1 MKEIQMKE
9 LQRMIK
15 FIAGAGCK
23 FKIITP
29 DGEEF
34 GELEV
39 KPVSSKT
46 RGPLKHPYGELISF
60 YKPQI
65 NLSAPVGS
73 VQEIKSGKYPPLRI
87 QSGICSLLHREWG
100 SDNYTTCINTKT
112 QNIEILRIA
121 EKGE

>member
-15 FIAGAGCK
+15 FITGAGCK

-39 KPVSSKT
+39 KPVKT
-46 RGPLKHPYGELISF
+46 RAKRNLERPYGELINF

-65 NLSAPVGS
+65 DFNAPVGS
-73 VQEIKSGKYPPLRI
+73 VQEINPGTYPAMRI
-87 QSGICSLLHREWG
+87 QSGVCSLLHKEWG
-100 SDNYTTCINTKT
+100 KDNYTTCVNTKT
-112 QNIEILRIA
+112 NKVEVLRIA

>member
-1 MKEIQMKE
+1 MKDIQMKE

-15 FIAGAGCK
+15 FISGAGCK

-39 KPVSSKT
+39 KPMGSKT
-46 RGPLKHPYGELISF
+46 RGPLERPYGELINF

-65 NLSAPVGS
+65 KLDAPVGS
-73 VQEIKSGKYPPLRI
+73 VQEISSGEYPPLRI
-87 QSGICSLLHREWG
+87 QSGVCSLLHREWG
-100 SDNYTTCINTKT
+100 KDNYTTCINNKTKS
-112 QNIEILRIA
+112 IEILRIA